1 MLHVRLTEECR
12 DTSDTDSYSTDE
24 FATLDVLE
32 YEIPSDSSTNE
43 ELYSHDSS
51 SGTDVSVCN
60 PPRRQA
66 HVLIER
72 NVQPPTTITHRT
84 LW

>member
-1 MLHVRLTEECR
+1 MCR

-51 SGTDVSVCN
+51 SGTDVSVCHQR
-60 PPRRQA
+60 PAARSCV
-66 HVLIER
+66 H
-72 NVQPPTTITHRT
+72 
-84 LW
+84 